1 MARAPYIGLVLAS
14 SVALAGCN
22 AVKEALPTEPSATPT
37 PKATQPVLSIPVV
50 LPKATPTP
58 APAATPVPA
67 ATPAPAPTPPP
78 SGPSFSSC
86 SLPESNPSN
95 PSCAKTSPKLV
106 GKLEKAITAAT
117 QAHPEYFDT
126 SDKRCDNCYRVLNE
140 SGYIAEV
147 QRQLLSQGVCSI
159 ADADEIDI
167 KASNDLSEQYD
178 ILLSTGHIRRGE
190 GAYLYG
196 CNPADF

>member
-1 MARAPYIGLVLAS
+1 MARVPYIRFVLAS

-22 AVKEALPTEPSATPT
+22 AVKEALPTEPNATPT
-37 PKATQPVLSIPVV
+37 PKVTQPVLSIPVV

-58 APAATPVPA
+58 TPTATPVPT
-67 ATPAPAPTPPP
+67 ATPTPSPTPSTPAA
-78 SGPSFSSC
+78 SSC
-86 SLPESNPSN
+86 SLPASNPSQL
-95 PSCAKTSPKLV
+95 SCAKTSPQLL
-106 GKLEKAITAAT
+106 GKLDKAITTAT
-117 QAHPEYFDT
+117 QVHPEYFDF
-126 SDKRCDNCYRVLNE
+126 SDTKCDNCYRVLSE
-140 SGYIAEV
+140 AGYFNEV
-147 QRQLLSQGVCSI
+147 QRQLAAQGVCSE

-190 GAYLYG
+190 GSYLYG